1 MKNLEQGINLL
12 RRKHLRREKK
22 ISLVRSGA
30 QGRNAKEARGIEE
43 KEARAC
49 SSVAD
54 EEKGRK
60 EGKRKPTL
68 VTSATLPF
76 VRERRSP
83 DD

>member
-1 MKNLEQGINLL
+1 
-12 RRKHLRREKK
+12 
-22 ISLVRSGA
+22 VRSGA

-54 EEKGRK
+54 EEKGRRD

-68 VTSATLPF
+68 VTSATRPF

>member
-1 MKNLEQGINLL
+1 
-12 RRKHLRREKK
+12 
-22 ISLVRSGA
+22 VRSGA

-60 EGKRKPTL
+60 EEGKRKPTL
-68 VTSATLPF
+68 VTSATRPF